1 MPSEDDFSALHYGV
15 HTRPDFQQQN
25 SEISSYEPYS
35 AASAYSSAPQL
46 YYTAPRDH
54 MAAGKVHSTSQ
65 QRRYTPAGSPSP
77 SISQALDYPPSALS
91 SASGASVQSTASSAV
106 GSPYSH
112 ATNTLSSHDQWKE
125 SRHGLG
131 IAPEIVHNDGF
142 GQETMFPMAGMEND
156 LVFDGSKLQSNFVG
170 EFGRVSSSSFPSR
183 QPSPTISSSPP
194 ALQPLLS
201 ASSSSPGAMGQ
212 GTFSSR
218 RNVTIDTIL
227 EEVNSE
233 ITSPEQTIFPTS
245 ARAVDPSFGTLRT
258 FYETNSPPVHLN
270 SFKSPTTP
278 ASAMS
283 PYFPSTDIPS
293 RTNQR
298 DLGSQLGAAGLA
310 SSASPTDRFSPYQ
323 RPIRSTVQDTFSAVP
338 SQNPFFSQSSGRFI
352 PPLESSCW
360 FSWLALIFYSVEIGI
375 SHPMYLFIKR
385 SSERLDIS

>member
-1 MPSEDDFSALHYGV
+1 
-15 HTRPDFQQQN
+15 
-25 SEISSYEPYS
+25 
-35 AASAYSSAPQL
+35 
-46 YYTAPRDH
+46 
-54 MAAGKVHSTSQ
+54 MAAGKAHGTSE

-77 SISQALDYPPSALS
+77 SISQALDYPPSTLS

-112 ATNTLSSHDQWKE
+112 ATNTLPSHDQWTE
-125 SRHGLG
+125 PRHGLG
-131 IAPEIVHNDGF
+131 IAPEIVHNEGF

-156 LVFDGSKLQSNFVG
+156 LVFDGSKLQGSFVG
-170 EFGRVSSSSFPSR
+170 ESRRVSSSSFPSC

-201 ASSSSPGAMGQ
+201 ASSSSPRAMGRS
-212 GTFSSR
+212 TFSSR

-233 ITSPEQTIFPTS
+233 IASPRQTIFPTS
-245 ARAVDPSFGTLRT
+245 ASPVDPSFGTLRT
-258 FYETNSPPVHLN
+258 VYETNSPPVHLN
-270 SFKSPTTP
+270 YFKSPTTP
-278 ASAMS
+278 ASATS
-283 PYFPSTDIPS
+283 PYFSSAAIPS

-298 DLGSQLGAAGLA
+298 DLGSQPGAAGLA

-323 RPIRSTVQDTFSAVP
+323 RPIRSTVQDKFSVVP
-338 SQNPFFSQSSGRFI
+338 SQSPFFSQSSGRFI

-360 FSWLALIFYSVEIGI
+360 FSWLTLILYSVEIVI

-385 SSERLDIS
+385 SSERLDNS